1 MTEPSSTEALPR
13 AIAQDDDGGIHAH
26 VTSVRVY
33 IVVFVALIFLT
44 FLTVAVA
51 GIHLGRANLAVAVV
65 IASMKGALVC
75 LFFMHLSHGNRFQ
88 GIMLVSALLFIGVF
102 FSLTMN
108 DTSYRHDYLVDR
120 QSGAAVDLK
129 SGAKAPG
136 GWEPV
141 SEKP

>member
-1 MTEPSSTEALPR
+1 MSEPNSIVASAHATGLG
-13 AIAQDDDGGIHAH
+13 DDGGIHAH
-26 VTSVRVY
+26 VTPVRVY
-33 IVVFVALIFLT
+33 VVVFIALIVLT
-44 FLTVAVA
+44 ILTVGVA

-65 IASMKGALVC
+65 ISSLKGALVC
-75 LFFMHLSHGNRFQ
+75 LFFMHLSHDNRFH

-108 DTSYRHDYLVDR
+108 DTSYRHDYLLDR

-136 GWEPV
+136 IWEPGP
-141 SEKP
+141 EKP